1 MKLDI
6 LKNSWVDIVFEG
18 RNKVYGAYELRK
30 SNTKT
35 TTKALI
41 LGAIFF
47 SVSVAAPLIIDL
59 IPKGDDSEMDR
70 DIKIT
75 TIKFRLRR
83 KKNLKS
89 YYRHLH
95 HLHQKWIK

>member
-6 LKNSWVDIVFEG
+6 LKNQWLEIVFEG

-41 LGAIFF
+41 IGAIFF
-47 SVSVAAPLIIDL
+47 SVAVAAPLIADM
-59 IPKGDDSEMDR
+59 IPKW
-70 DIKIT
+70 
-75 TIKFRLRR
+75 RR
-83 KKNLKS
+83 CK
-89 YYRHLH
+89 YGY
-95 HLHQKWIK
+95 